1 MRKTGAQA
9 LTVSNFLK
17 KDVEHMLW
25 RTVSSGE
32 IETACYM
39 AAELVCTPEGGLL
52 TLCSLLSD
60 LAADVVRKLIGVAE
74 EKGCSGNTKTHPDV
88 NTIVHTVSRR
98 LRFCLAASSEYYQR
112 FKHPKHPKRS
122 SRRPSG
128 SNPYPSS
135 SVLPEEVVTA
145 EHHVVGILHHVCTL
159 VTVLAA
165 ASTFISAERD
175 ENESKTATSTHLPR
189 HSSPSS
195 AHRRYNAEE
204 AFLLAPHFSRNDTKI
219 RRAFHP
225 ASLPDRGVK
234 VLRVIYETC
243 GALLAPDALSL
254 VSCAANEAETK
265 VPPSSRNPCFDH
277 GDTGFPCCDYAE
289 IRDVPAR
296 QKSDVV
302 WYLWRLCMLMADGPR
317 RALVDDALYLYKLAY
332 KKAARAA
339 RHSLLLYGFRVVMDD
354 GDVAVEDIDVHCA
367 DVRHPSAKERI
378 FDVAFRRR
386 LEKARTGVHI
396 VYEDVFARNDYA
408 SQSNPAPTPPPALV
422 TDTDATTNPENRTTP
437 PFGSRI
443 SSPCGRNGSTRNV
456 IERPFLNTRTESRHS
471 MIDEKREHDS
481 AKETNVVDVPES
493 AILSVEEK
501 LSFMYFFTAYDYAA
515 KVTVEDEIR
524 DSQLWRTEHEI
535 LKNVRL
541 RTCGAG
547 GNNAGAPTM
556 TVPSSVRCAKYE

>member
-1 MRKTGAQA
+1 MRKTGTEA

-60 LAADVVRKLIGVAE
+60 LVADVVRKLTGAGE
-74 EKGCSGNTKTHPDV
+74 EKECNGNTKTHPDV

-98 LRFCLAASSEYYQR
+98 LRFCLAASSDYYQR
-112 FKHPKHPKRS
+112 FKHPKRA

-128 SNPYPSS
+128 SNPDPSS
-135 SVLPEEVVTA
+135 SESPEDVVTA

-165 ASTFISAERD
+165 AATFISAQRT
-175 ENESKTATSTHLPR
+175 ESESRTASSTYLPR
-189 HSSPSS
+189 HSRPSS
-195 AHRRYNAEE
+195 THRRDNAEE

-225 ASLPDRGVK
+225 AALPDRGVK

-243 GALLAPDALSL
+243 GALLAADALRL
-254 VSCAANEAETK
+254 VSSAANVAETK
-265 VPPSSRNPCFDH
+265 ALSSSLNPCFDQV
-277 GDTGFPCCDYAE
+277 DTCFPCCDYAE

-302 WYLWRLCMLMADGPR
+302 WYLWRLCLLMADGPR
-317 RALVDDALYLYKLAY
+317 RALVDDALYLYKIAY

-339 RHSLLLYGFRVVMDD
+339 RHSLLLYGFGVVMDD

-367 DVRHPSAKERI
+367 AVRHPSAEERI
-378 FDVAFRRR
+378 FDAAFRRR
-386 LEKARTGVHI
+386 LEKARAGVHI
-396 VYEDVFARNDYA
+396 VYEDVLVRNDYA
-408 SQSNPAPTPPPALV
+408 SQSYAPAPAPPTLI
-422 TDTDATTNPENRTTP
+422 TDTDDTTNPKDWKSP
-437 PFGSRI
+437 PVGSRAL
-443 SSPCGRNGSTRNV
+443 SPCAPTGSTKNV
-456 IERPFLNTRTESRHS
+456 IERPFLYTRTESRHQ
-471 MIDEKREHDS
+471 IDEKREHNS
-481 AKETNVVDVPES
+481 AKETDVVDVPES
-493 AILSVEEK
+493 ATLSVEEK
-501 LSFMYFFTAYDYAA
+501 VSFMYFFTAYDYAA

-524 DSQLWRTEHEI
+524 ESQLWRAEHEI
-535 LKNVRL
+535 LKNVRI
-541 RTCGAG
+541 RSCGG
-547 GNNAGAPTM
+547 GNSGGTPST